1 MKLDRIVFFIST
13 VGIAIWLRLYFLHQ
27 PGYINDINSF
37 LAWGNQ
43 IKSSGFWS
51 LYSHYAGYLDYPPL
65 VPIITSWWLKIGEIF
80 KFENPFY
87 FFKIL
92 PTIFEVALVI
102 ISASYVLR
110 SKAKYKE
117 ALLAVIII
125 QPALSLITSAWGQVD
140 SILVLLMILGYLL
153 VDKNEFIGTA
163 LMFLALLTK
172 PQALI
177 GVFVY
182 FVYLLLHK
190 GAVNF
195 LKQAGFFAVL
205 IAAAFLIFKT
215 KDADFFSVYFL
226 SSSRYQYLSV
236 NAFNLWW
243 LLKGAPSF
251 DLKDTATSG
260 ISARTLGLTFFA
272 AFSAPALFY
281 LWKKAKKIPEVL
293 LVVSYFY
300 LAFFVFLTQMHER
313 YLYPAVALLAISAI
327 LNKKI
332 FWVYLIL
339 TATLFLNCFA
349 VLQST
354 FPQFTSIIHQNM
366 GNLLTA
372 NWTRAA
378 AAVNVIVALY
388 LALYFAYES
397 LQSS

>member
-215 KDADFFSVYFL
+215 KGADFLSVYFL

-251 DLKDTATSG
+251 GLKDTATSG

-349 VLQST
+349 VLQSA
-354 FPQFTSIIHQNM
+354 FPQFNSIIYQNM
-366 GNLLTA
+366 GNLLA
-372 NWTRAA
+372 ADWTRAV
-378 AAVNVIVALY
+378 AAVNIIVALY